1 MEGGTTLTRLVRQI
15 AEIVAAGEDSGS
27 QHSDGTVPQ
36 RLRSVVLTL
45 LDQVVSSST
54 GERLQP
60 RRRGAP
66 TPRPLPSLF

>member
-27 QHSDGTVPQ
+27 QQSDGTVPQ

-54 GERLQP
+54 GEP
-60 RRRGAP
+60 CCP
-66 TPRPLPSLF
+66 